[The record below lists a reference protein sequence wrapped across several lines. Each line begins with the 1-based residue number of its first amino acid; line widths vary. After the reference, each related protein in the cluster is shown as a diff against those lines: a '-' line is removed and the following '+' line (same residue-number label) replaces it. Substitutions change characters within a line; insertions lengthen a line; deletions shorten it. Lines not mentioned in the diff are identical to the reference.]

1 MSGEISRRLQQ
12 LEKALDP
19 TKLASEAYDVFR
31 EATPIKTGNARSSTS
46 LKGDEIHASYPYAAV
61 LDKGRHMTN
70 SGMRGSV
77 QAPNGMTKPT
87 QKFVSDYIRKQ
98 KKG

>member
-31 EATPIKTGNARSSTS
+31 GVTPIKSGNARSSTS

-61 LDKGRHMTN
+61 LDKGRHMTS

>member
-12 LEKALDP
+12 IQQATDP
-19 TKLASEAYDVFR
+19 TKLASEAYNFFR
-31 EATPIKTGNARSSTS
+31 GITPIKSGNARNSTS

-61 LDKGRHMTN
+61 LDKGRHMTS

-77 QAPNGMTKPT
+77 QAPNGMTNPT
-87 QKFVSDYIRKQ
+87 EKFVTNYIKKQ